1 VAVSVGLWDPKFPR
15 NVGTAVRALSCF
27 GHKNLWV
34 DGDRV
39 KLEPAYKKG
48 AYRLPRE
55 ERMRGGNAINVQKT
69 GRLID
74 AEPSLTPVAVELV
87 PGAEMLPYF
96 EHPENALYIF
106 GPEDGSLSAGI
117 LSACHR
123 FVQVPMLHCA
133 NLASTIYLTLYD
145 RHCKEVLAGR
155 AAPLTLKPENWAE
168 ESPEVLA

>member
-1 VAVSVGLWDPKFPR
+1 
-15 NVGTAVRALSCF
+15 
-27 GHKNLWV
+27 
-34 DGDRV
+34 
-39 KLEPAYKKG
+39 
-48 AYRLPRE
+48 
-55 ERMRGGNAINVQKT
+55 
-69 GRLID
+69 
-74 AEPSLTPVAVELV
+74 
-87 PGAEMLPYF
+87 MLPYF